1 MSSEM
6 PTILSAEG
14 QLDINSQQSFDDS
27 GGGFSPKKIIMM
39 LGALIVIIALVLIF
53 VFRYYYKQT
62 GEVKINEE
70 NKKEDKNQ
78 LSELVLPIFEYP
90 DLNSVTDLATS
101 TDLLIEYLAFSTFY
115 NKQESDVRSG
125 FEKYNLPLNTK
136 IDIINYHDT
145 ARKLNLD
152 PFIEDINKYGFALLD
167 NPWKDEATDFYSA
180 YAKLREEQIPLFI
193 SSDFLMYYHQN
204 IMKKTFKDIEENIF
218 YYNVWD
224 INKDL
229 YDRAKTRYEA
239 RLSEVGNVND
249 PLLEASRLA
258 TVFFAVSLEL
268 LKPLPNQIAPIGMQ
282 INQDRFSVSESN
294 RFAFNVP
301 PNLKDDVEVELLLI
315 REAKKSSKS
324 PILLYNRDYSDFSVP
339 SDYSRH
345 AKLNNFYLA
354 SKWLN
359 SVFPLYY
366 QEDGCASC
374 LLDREDWR
382 INFIAALL
390 ISEDFNSLPQIKNR
404 WARIYKVLSFFKGLK
419 DDLDYINYR
428 DASLVV
434 LGKDYDIE
442 AVFKG
447 DNASIDENLL
457 KLSQEISKYEFLEIQ
472 GGPSKVDL
480 KEKVKIG
487 FKVLSDPYSPDN
499 YLLSRLV
506 SPIVGDYLAESLVA
520 NNITACGQRNIIKRC
535 NGSSYDII
543 NLAYPLNDN
552 PYFLENSN
560 YNYYERESARLSRE
574 VEASITNHASGYWSS
589 LVLIK
594 EFLGFDKEMMPAFAN
609 SLKWE
614 EKSLKTAAAAWA
626 NNYIPLEKFSISQS
640 LGARGLD
647 DFSRWSESSYIEPNL
662 ALINELIAS
671 NDMVLETLV
680 ALKVETEIKQVIE
693 DLRTTSVNLRKIRDI
708 IIKEIAG
715 EKIDS
720 VDFEFISDFVAA
732 LEIVEPVKDK
742 SFNIKPPAF
751 TKILIPNLNNFK
763 FIIVVSQRDGQK
775 FFSVG
780 PVWNYSET
788 SKYF

>member
-1 MSSEM
+1 M

-27 GGGFSPKKIIMM
+27 GGSFSPKKIIMM
-39 LGALIVIIALVLIF
+39 LGVLIVIIALILIF
-53 VFRYYYKQT
+53 VFRYYSQQT
-62 GEVKINEE
+62 EEVKVNEE
-70 NKKEDKNQ
+70 NKEENKDQ
-78 LSELVLPIFEYP
+78 LSQLVLPILEYP
-90 DLNSVTDLATS
+90 DLSSVSDLATS

-115 NKQESDVRSG
+115 KNQEPDVRPG
-125 FEKYNLPLNTK
+125 FEKYSLPLNTK

-193 SSDFLMYYHQN
+193 SSDFLIYYHQN

-229 YDRAKTRYEA
+229 YNRAKTRYEA

-268 LKPLPNQIAPIGMQ
+268 LKPLPSQIAPIGVQ
-282 INQDRFSVSESN
+282 INEDRFSVSEAN

-301 PNLKDDVEVELLLI
+301 PNLKDDVEAELLLI

-324 PILLYNRDYSDFSVP
+324 PVLLYNRNYADFSVP

-442 AVFKG
+442 AVFKK

-472 GGPSKVDL
+472 GGPSKIDL

-487 FKVLSDPYSPDN
+487 FKVLSDPYSPDD

-506 SPIVGDYLAESLVA
+506 SPIVGDYLAGPLVA
-520 NNITACGQRNIIKRC
+520 DNNITACGQRNIFKRC
-535 NGSSYDII
+535 NGFSYDII
-543 NLAYPLNDN
+543 NLVYPLNN
-552 PYFLENSN
+552 NSYFLENSN
-560 YNYYERESARLSRE
+560 YNYYERESTRLSKE
-574 VEASITNHASGYWSS
+574 IEASTINHASGYWSS

-594 EFLGFDKEMMPAFAN
+594 EFLEFDKELMPAFAA
-609 SLKWE
+609 SSKWE
-614 EKSLKTAAAAWA
+614 EKSLNTAVATWA
-626 NNYIPLEKFSISQS
+626 NNYIPLEKFSITKS
-640 LGARGLD
+640 LGTRGLD

-671 NDMVLETLV
+671 NEMVLETLV
-680 ALKVETEIKQVIE
+680 ALKIETEIKQVIE
-693 DLRTTSVNLRKIRDI
+693 DLRTTSVNLGRIRDI

-715 EKIDS
+715 EKIDAL
-720 VDFEFISDFVAA
+720 DFEFISDFVAT

-751 TKILIPNLNNFK
+751 TKNLIPNLNNFK
-763 FIIVVSQRDGQK
+763 FIIVVNQRDGQK

-788 SKYF
+788 TRHF

>member
-1 MSSEM
+1 M

-14 QLDINSQQSFDDS
+14 QLDVNSGQSFDDS
-27 GGGFSPKKIIMM
+27 GGSSSPKKIIIM
-39 LGALIVIIALVLIF
+39 LIILIAVIALALILI
-53 VFRYYYKQT
+53 FRYYSKQT
-62 GEVKINEE
+62 EKNQNPQENNEE
-70 NKKEDKNQ
+70 TENE
-78 LSELVLPIFEYP
+78 LSELFFPILKNP
-90 DLNSVTDLATS
+90 DLDSITDIATS
-101 TDLLIEYLAFSTFY
+101 TDLLIEYLTFSNFY
-115 NKQESDVRSG
+115 NKQKIDVRPE

-152 PFIEDINKYGFALLD
+152 PLIEDINNNGFALLD
-167 NPWKDEATDFYSA
+167 NPWKNEVNDFYSA
-180 YAKLREEQIPLFI
+180 YAKLREEQIPIFI
-193 SSDFLMYYHQN
+193 SSDFLIYYHQN

-229 YDRAKTRYEA
+229 YSRAKTRYEA
-239 RLSEVGNVND
+239 RLSEVGNIND

-268 LKPLPNQIAPIGMQ
+268 LKPLPTQIAPIGVQ
-282 INQDRFSVSESN
+282 INQDRFSVSEAN

-301 PNLKDDVEVELLLI
+301 YNLRGEVEAELLLI
-315 REAKKSSKS
+315 REAEKNSKS
-324 PILLYNRDYSDFSVP
+324 PVLLYDRDYSEFKVP

-366 QEDGCASC
+366 QEDSCASC

-404 WARIYKVLSFFKGLK
+404 WARIYKVISFFKGLK
-419 DDLDYINYR
+419 DDLVYINYR
-428 DASLVV
+428 DALLAV
-434 LGKDYDIE
+434 LGQDYDIE

-447 DNASIDENLL
+447 DNTSIDENLL

-472 GGPSKVDL
+472 GGPSITDL

-487 FKVLSDPYSPDN
+487 FRVLSESYSPND

-506 SPIVGDYLAESLVA
+506 GSNVGNYLAESIVDK
-520 NNITACGQRNIIKRC
+520 NITACGKKNNLKRC
-535 NGSSYDII
+535 NGSSYDVI
-543 NLAYPLNDN
+543 NLFYPLEDN
-552 PYFLENSN
+552 PYFIENSN
-560 YNYYERESARLSRE
+560 YDYYESASSRLSRE
-574 VEASITNHASGYWSS
+574 IENSITHHASSYWSS
-589 LVLIK
+589 LVLIR
-594 EFLGFDKEMMPAFAN
+594 EFLGYDKEMMPAFAE
-609 SLKWE
+609 SSKWE
-614 EKSLKTAAAAWA
+614 EKSLSTAASAWA
-626 NNYIPLEKFSISQS
+626 NSYIPLEKFNINQS
-640 LGARGLD
+640 LGARGLN

-662 ALINELIAS
+662 ALINELIS
-671 NDMVLETLV
+671 NNEMVLDTLV
-680 ALKVETEIKQVIE
+680 ALRIETEIKQVIE
-693 DLRTTSVNLRKIRDI
+693 DLRTASANLERIRDI
-708 IIKEIAG
+708 IIKEITG
-715 EKIDS
+715 KEIDS
-720 VDFEFISDFVAA
+720 LDFEFISDFVAA

-742 SFNIKPPAF
+742 SFNIKPPTF
-751 TKILIPNLNNFK
+751 TKSLIPSLNNFK
-763 FIIVVSQRDGQK
+763 FIIVVNQRDNQK

-788 SKYF
+788 SK

>member
-1 MSSEM
+1 M

-14 QLDINSQQSFDDS
+14 QLDVNSQQNFDDS

-39 LGALIVIIALVLIF
+39 LVALIAIIALVLIF
-53 VFRYYYKQT
+53 AFRYYSKRATPDLIIEDEPKEQ
-62 GEVKINEE
+62 ENELL
-70 NKKEDKNQ
+70 Q
-78 LSELVLPIFEYP
+78 PTLPISEYP
-90 DLNSVTDLATS
+90 TLDSVSDLATS

-115 NKQESDVRSG
+115 NQQESDLRPG
-125 FEKYNLPLNTK
+125 FEKYSLPLNAK

-152 PFIEDINKYGFALLD
+152 PLIEDINNYGFALLD
-167 NPWKDEATDFYSA
+167 NPWKNEVNDFYSA
-180 YAKLREEQIPLFI
+180 YDKLREEQIPLFI
-193 SSDFLMYYHQN
+193 SSDFLIYYHQN
-204 IMKKTFKDIEENIF
+204 IMKKTFKDVEENIF
-218 YYNVWD
+218 YYNIWD

-229 YDRAKTRYEA
+229 YDRAKSRYEA

-268 LKPLPNQIAPIGMQ
+268 LKPLPSQVAPIGVQ
-282 INQDRFSVSESN
+282 INKDKFSVSEAN

-301 PNLKDDVEVELLLI
+301 PNLKNDIEAELLLI
-315 REAKKSSKS
+315 REAKKTEKS
-324 PILLYNRDYSDFSVP
+324 PVLLYSRDYSDFIVP
-339 SDYSRH
+339 SDYGRH

-366 QEDGCASC
+366 QEDACVSC

-382 INFIAALL
+382 INFIASLL

-404 WARIYKVLSFFKGLK
+404 WARIYKVLAFFKGLK
-419 DDLDYINYR
+419 DNLDYINYSE
-428 DASLVV
+428 ASLAVF
-434 LGKDYDIE
+434 GEGYDIE
-442 AVFKG
+442 AIFKG

-472 GGPSKVDL
+472 GGPSKTDL

-487 FKVLSDPYSPDN
+487 FKVLSDSYSPDD

-506 SPIVGDYLAESLVA
+506 NPLVGDYLTGPIIGD
-520 NNITACGQRNIIKRC
+520 NNITACGLKNNIKRC
-535 NGSSYDII
+535 NGFAYDII
-543 NLAYPLNDN
+543 NLVYPLNNDS
-552 PYFLENSN
+552 YFLENSN

-574 VEASITNHASGYWSS
+574 MEASITNHASGYWSS

-594 EFLGFDKEMMPAFAN
+594 KFLEFDRELMPAFAG
-609 SLKWE
+609 SQKWE
-614 EKSLKTAAAAWA
+614 EKSLKTASAAWA
-626 NNYIPLEKFSISQS
+626 NNYIPLEKFSINQS

-662 ALINELIAS
+662 ALINELIS
-671 NDMVLETLV
+671 NNEMVLETLV
-680 ALKVETEIKQVIE
+680 ALKIETEIRQVIE
-693 DLRTTSVNLRKIRDI
+693 DLRTASDNLKQIRTI
-708 IIKEIAG
+708 IIKEING
-715 EKIDS
+715 EKIDAL
-720 VDFEFISDFVAA
+720 DFEFISDFVAA
-732 LEIVEPVKDK
+732 LEILEPVKDK
-742 SFNIKPPAF
+742 SFNIKPPTF
-751 TKILIPNLNNFK
+751 TKNLIPNLNNFK
-763 FIIVVSQRDGQK
+763 FIIVVNQREGQK

-780 PVWNYSET
+780 PIWNYSET
-788 SKYF
+788 AK

>member
-1 MSSEM
+1 M

-14 QLDINSQQSFDDS
+14 QLDINSRQSFDDS
-27 GGGFSPKKIIMM
+27 GGGFSPKKIIIM
-39 LGALIVIIALVLIF
+39 LGALIVIIALVLF
-53 VFRYYYKQT
+53 VAFRYYSKQT
-62 GEVKINEE
+62 KEVKVDEE
-70 NKKEDKNQ
+70 NKEENTDQ
-78 LSELVLPIFEYP
+78 LSPLILPIFEYP
-90 DLNSVTDLATS
+90 DLNSVSDLATS
-101 TDLLIEYLAFSTFY
+101 TDLLIEYLAFSSFY
-115 NKQESDVRSG
+115 NQQDSDVRPG

-152 PFIEDINKYGFALLD
+152 PLIEDINEYGFALLD
-167 NPWKDEATDFYSA
+167 NPWKNEVTDFYSA

-193 SSDFLMYYHQN
+193 SSDFLIYYHQN
-204 IMKKTFKDIEENIF
+204 IMKKTFKDVEENIF

-229 YDRAKTRYEA
+229 YDRAKARYEA
-239 RLSEVGNVND
+239 RLSEVGEVND

-268 LKPLPNQIAPIGMQ
+268 LKPLPNQIAPIGVQ
-282 INQDRFSVSESN
+282 LNQDRFSVSEAN

-301 PNLKDDVEVELLLI
+301 SNLKDDVEAELLLI
-315 REAKKSSKS
+315 REAKKKTKS
-324 PILLYNRDYSDFSVP
+324 PVLLYNRDYSNFVVP

-366 QEDGCASC
+366 QEDNCASC

-382 INFIAALL
+382 INFITSLL
-390 ISEDFNSLPQIKNR
+390 IAEDFDSLPQIKNR

-419 DDLDYINYR
+419 DNLDYINYR
-428 DASLVV
+428 DASLAV
-434 LGKDYDIE
+434 LGADYDIE
-442 AVFKG
+442 SVFKG
-447 DNASIDENLL
+447 DNASIDEVLL
-457 KLSQEISKYEFLEIQ
+457 KLSQEISKYDFLEIQ

-487 FKVLSDPYSPDN
+487 FKVLSDPYSPDD

-506 SPIVGDYLAESLVA
+506 NPAVGDYSGGAVTGD
-520 NNITACGQRNIIKRC
+520 NNITACTQKNIIKRC
-535 NGSSYDII
+535 SGISYDII
-543 NLAYPLNDN
+543 NLIYPLNDN
-552 PYFLENSN
+552 PYFIENSS
-560 YNYYERESARLSRE
+560 YNYYERESARLSQE
-574 VEASITNHASGYWSS
+574 MKASITNHASGYWSS

-594 EFLGFDKEMMPAFAN
+594 EFLGFDRETMPAFAA
-609 SLKWE
+609 SSKWE
-614 EKSLKTAAAAWA
+614 EKSLKTASAAWA
-626 NNYIPLEKFSISQS
+626 NNYIPLEKFSITQS
-640 LGARGLD
+640 LGVRGLD

-671 NDMVLETLV
+671 NEMVLETLV
-680 ALKVETEIKQVIE
+680 ALKIETEIRQVIE
-693 DLRTTSVNLRKIRDI
+693 DLRTTSVNLGRIRDI
-708 IIKEIAG
+708 IIKEISG
-715 EKIDS
+715 EEIDS
-720 VDFEFISDFVAA
+720 LDFEFISDFVAA
-732 LEIVEPVKDK
+732 LEIIEPVKDK

-751 TKILIPNLNNFK
+751 TKSLIPNLNNFK
-763 FIIVVSQRDGQK
+763 FIIVVNQRDDQK

-788 SKYF
+788 TRQF